1 MCYTIKN
8 WIKKSMGFLSSE
20 MVIAAAHENSPLK
33 RTDTTCHWNRDFN
46 SSLITHQQSKPLS
59 HSQKFSVI
67 HKSRTSQF

>member
-33 RTDTTCHWNRDFN
+33 RTDN
-46 SSLITHQQSKPLS
+46 LS
-59 HSQKFSVI
+59 PEQGF
-67 HKSRTSQF
+67 